1 MNKLRFSILLLAISP
16 FAFALAIDKIDNSK
30 LEINESKTNGIY
42 IKNNKQVPSLNDL
55 INQKSINDENKE
67 GNFRLRVIK
76 DTAYTLGFRGGVVN
90 KSNELISILNSRA
103 DKLDLIFNF
112 SSLISEDGVLPPV
125 IVEASDIASFSKDQI
140 RVANHLYKIK
150 IEERFVSNPPTWLD
164 YLFTGLSTKFT
175 DDYIPEGVK
184 PKNNKEEKF
193 WKESVKLGWED
204 GQKFAID
211 ILEANFNRLVRD
223 YTGMIRYS
231 ELLQQKM
238 ITKSKTAK
246 SVAVITGDKKQ
257 IILGDEL
264 QRLIEKASFELDVDK
279 WRPASTIKAPGNDY

>member
-16 FAFALAIDKIDNSK
+16 FALAIDNSK

-42 IKNNKQVPSLNDL
+42 IKNNEQAPSLNDL
-55 INQKSINDENKE
+55 INQKSISDEDKE

-125 IVEASDIASFSKDQI
+125 IVEASDVATFSKDQI

-175 DDYIPEGVK
+175 DDYIPEGIK
-184 PKNNKEEKF
+184 PKNNKEMKV
-193 WKESVKLGWED
+193 WKESVKSGWED

-223 YTGMIRYS
+223 YTGMMRYS
-231 ELLQQKM
+231 ELLQQRM
-238 ITKSKTAK
+238 ITKSKTAR

-279 WRPASTIKAPGNDY
+279 WRPASTIKTPDNDY

>member
-16 FAFALAIDKIDNSK
+16 FALAIDKIDNSK

-42 IKNNKQVPSLNDL
+42 IKNNEQAPSLNDL
-55 INQKSINDENKE
+55 INQKSISDEDKE

-125 IVEASDIASFSKDQI
+125 IVEASDVATFSKDQI

-175 DDYIPEGVK
+175 DDYIPEGIK
-184 PKNNKEEKF
+184 PKNNKEMKV
-193 WKESVKLGWED
+193 WKESVKSGWED

-223 YTGMIRYS
+223 YTGMMRYS
-231 ELLQQKM
+231 ELLQQRM
-238 ITKSKTAK
+238 ITKSKTAR

-279 WRPASTIKAPGNDY
+279 WRPASTIKTPDNDY

>member
-16 FAFALAIDKIDNSK
+16 FALAIDKIDNSK

>member
-16 FAFALAIDKIDNSK
+16 FALAIDKIDNSK

-42 IKNNKQVPSLNDL
+42 IKNNEQAPSLNDL
-55 INQKSINDENKE
+55 INQKSISDEDKE

-175 DDYIPEGVK
+175 DDYIPEGIK
-184 PKNNKEEKF
+184 PKNNKEMKV
-193 WKESVKLGWED
+193 WKESVKSGWED

-223 YTGMIRYS
+223 YTGMMRYS
-231 ELLQQKM
+231 ELLQQRM
-238 ITKSKTAK
+238 ITKSKTAR

-279 WRPASTIKAPGNDY
+279 WRPASTIKTPDNDY

>member
-16 FAFALAIDKIDNSK
+16 FALAIDKIDNSQ

-67 GNFRLRVIK
+67 GNFRSRVIK

-184 PKNNKEEKF
+184 PKNNKEEKV
-193 WKESVKLGWED
+193 WRESVKSGWED

-264 QRLIEKASFELDVDK
+264 KRLIENASFELDVDK
-279 WRPASTIKAPGNDY
+279 WRPVSTIKAPDDY